1 MDNIKSIGQS
11 RRVDDF
17 LRNQPNRVS
26 TECGS
31 KYAIVIH
38 NLAIA
43 KVAKEAHCRD
53 KPIFRF
59 YICYIWGLL

>member
-1 MDNIKSIGQS
+1 M
-11 RRVDDF
+11 DDF